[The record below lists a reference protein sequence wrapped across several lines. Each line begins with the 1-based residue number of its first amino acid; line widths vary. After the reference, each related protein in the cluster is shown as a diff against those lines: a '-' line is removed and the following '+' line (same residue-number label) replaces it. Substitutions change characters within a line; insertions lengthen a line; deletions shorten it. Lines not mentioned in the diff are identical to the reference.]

1 MKTPILTYV
10 DYLFTPAEASI
21 FKMYQAGHS
30 YQHIMDTLQLSVIN
44 VDNAIQ
50 RINRKKSI
58 IQHTLET
65 IEELRRMFVHSSVK
79 LNPPLDWEK
88 AEQLARQRSVEL
100 PFDYLVL
107 VTQLGNGGTIAGERF
122 FSLEESLQKAQDEWM
137 PFYQNKW
144 DTVYCL
150 GIQEWNENIVEPT
163 IYDID
168 SDRPNDKRLIDC
180 FHQLV
185 LTCLESLKQD
195 GEHKDKIEELKQHLV
210 HKFVEMREVDL
221 RTELYYILNHIS
233 AEELEK
239 IYPSHHPINLEKP
252 KSEV

>member
-1 MKTPILTYV
+1 MKTLTI
-10 DYLFTPAEASI
+10 DYLNYLLNPTEASI
-21 FKMYQAGHS
+21 YKVYQSGHS
-30 YQHIMDTLQLSVIN
+30 YQHIMDSLQLSVIN
-44 VDNAIQ
+44 IDNGIQ
-50 RINRKKSI
+50 RINRKKRI

-65 IEELRRMFVHSSVK
+65 IEELQKMLVHSSVN

-88 AEQLARQRSVEL
+88 AEQMARQRSVEL

-107 VTQLGNGGTIAGERF
+107 ITQLGNGGTIAGEHF

-150 GIQEWNENIVEPT
+150 GIQEWNENIVEPA

-180 FHQLV
+180 IHQLIR
-185 LTCLESLKQD
+185 TCLDSLNQD
-195 GEHKDKIEELKQHLV
+195 REHKDKIEELKQRLIHT
-210 HKFVEMREVDL
+210 FVEMREVDL

-239 IYPSHHPINLEKP
+239 IYPSHHPINSDKP
-252 KSEV
+252 KNGV